1 MNGWKMAANI
11 GIVKLSL
18 GRRAEQVAIDLGWH
32 IAITVDGTVNELD
45 FEGMESFAVT
55 DCCQRVG
62 MDRLTRNSGSDLAL
76 FFCPYRVKR

>member
-18 GRRAEQVAIDLGWH
+18 GQCAEQVAIDLGRH
-32 IAITVDGTVNELD
+32 IAITVDGAVDELD
-45 FEGMESFAVT
+45 FEGMESLAVT

-62 MDRLTRNSGSDLAL
+62 MDWLTRNSGSDLAL
-76 FFCPYRVKR
+76 LFRPCGIER

>member
-32 IAITVDGTVNELD
+32 IAITVDGAVDELD
-45 FEGMESFAVT
+45 FEGMEPLAVT
-55 DCCQRVG
+55 DCCQGVG
-62 MDRLTRNSGSDLAL
+62 MDRLTRNS
-76 FFCPYRVKR
+76 

>member
-11 GIVKLSL
+11 FIVKLSL
-18 GRRAEQVAIDLGWH
+18 RRRAEQVAIDLRRH
-32 IAITVDGTVNELD
+32 IAITIDGTVDELD
-45 FEGMESFAVT
+45 FEGMESLAVT

-76 FFCPYRVKR
+76 LFRPRGVER

>member
-18 GRRAEQVAIDLGWH
+18 GRCAEQVAIDLGWH
-32 IAITVDGTVNELD
+32 IAITVDGAVDELD
-45 FEGMESFAVT
+45 FEGMESLAVT

-62 MDRLTRNSGSDLAL
+62 MNRLPCNSGSDLAL
-76 FFCPYRVKR
+76 FFRPD